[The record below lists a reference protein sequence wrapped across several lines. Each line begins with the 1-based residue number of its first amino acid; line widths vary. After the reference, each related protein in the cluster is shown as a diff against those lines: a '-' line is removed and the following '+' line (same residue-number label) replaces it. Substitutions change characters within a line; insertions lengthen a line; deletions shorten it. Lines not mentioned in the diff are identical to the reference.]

1 MRLKNSKRKE
11 ITEKTDMKKRIITLI
26 IMAAVILSL
35 AACGKKSEPEP
46 ETVSA
51 PELVPT
57 VEEEVFPDWD
67 PDAKSL
73 QFLIEYVEDVT
84 NESSINYI
92 PVEDR
97 LAVFDLD
104 GTLYAELCPTYLEYY
119 MLAWRIL
126 KDPSYFPDAEQLA
139 FGQELRESV
148 LQNSFPVDFPVRHAY
163 AAAKAYAGMTLTE
176 FADWTTQIL
185 LRDVDGFVGMTY
197 GEAFYIPMLEV
208 IEYLQDNGFKI
219 YVISE
224 NDRFICRTLLEG
236 YIDIPYENIIGMDVA
251 VEASGQHGVDGLDYV
266 FQADDELV
274 RTDKLLV
281 NNLKMNKVSQIARDI
296 GRQPVLSFG
305 NASGDVS
312 MHMYTISN
320 NPYRS
325 AAFMLLAD
333 DEERDYGNA
342 YKSNAL
348 RRDWEARDFHVIS
361 MQRDFRTI
369 YGDHVKKTG
378 NFRWAEELRDDR

>member
-1 MRLKNSKRKE
+1 MES
-11 ITEKTDMKKRIITLI
+11 
-26 IMAAVILSL
+26 VQ
-35 AACGKKSEPEP
+35 
-46 ETVSA
+46 ETA
-51 PELVPT
+51 PT
-57 VEEEVFPDWD
+57 VEEEVFEQWNQ
-67 PDAKSL
+67 DAKSL

-84 NESSINYI
+84 DETSENFI
-92 PVEDR
+92 PAEDR

-148 LQNSFPVDFPVRHAY
+148 IRKSFSTDFPTRHAY

-176 FADWTTQIL
+176 FADWTNEIL

-208 IEYLQDNGFKI
+208 IEYLQDNDFTIFVVSG
-219 YVISE
+219 S
-224 NDRFICRTLLEG
+224 DRFICRTLLEG
-236 YIDIPYENIIGMDVA
+236 YVDIPYENIIGMDVA
-251 VEASGQHGVDGLDYV
+251 IEASGQYGVDGLDYV

-274 RTDKLLV
+274 RTDKMLIK
-281 NNLKMNKVSQIARDI
+281 NLKMNKVSQIARDI

-305 NASGDVS
+305 NTSGDVS

-333 DEERDYGNA
+333 DEDRDYGNA
-342 YKSNAL
+342 YNSNAL
-348 RRDWEARDFHVIS
+348 RRDWEARGFHVIS
-361 MQRDFRTI
+361 MQRDFLTI

-378 NFRWAEELRDDR
+378 SFRWEEELRDDN

>member
-1 MRLKNSKRKE
+1 
-11 ITEKTDMKKRIITLI
+11 MKKKILSLI

-46 ETVSA
+46 ETASV
-51 PELVPT
+51 PEIPE
-57 VEEEVFPDWD
+57 VEEAAFPDWD
-67 PDAKSL
+67 PDAKAL

-126 KDPSYFPDAEQLA
+126 KDPSYFPDAQQLA

-148 LQNSFPVDFPVRHAY
+148 LQKSFPVDFPLRQAN
-163 AAAKAYAGMTLTE
+163 AEAKAYAGMTLTE
-176 FADWTTQIL
+176 FADWTSQIL

-197 GEAFYIPMLEV
+197 GEAFYLPMLEV
-208 IEYLQDNGFKI
+208 IEYLQDNGFKV
-219 YVISE
+219 YVISGC
-224 NDRFICRTLLEG
+224 DRLICRTLLEG

-251 VEASGQHGVDGLDYV
+251 VEASGQSGTNGLDYV
-266 FQADDELV
+266 FRADDQLV
-274 RTDKLLV
+274 RTDRLLIQ
-281 NNLKMNKVSQIARDI
+281 NLKMNKVSQIARDI

>member
-1 MRLKNSKRKE
+1 
-11 ITEKTDMKKRIITLI
+11 MKKKIISLV

-35 AACGKKSEPEP
+35 IACGKKSEPET
-46 ETVSA
+46 ETASA
-51 PELVPT
+51 PEITLA
-57 VEEEVFPDWD
+57 VEEEVFPDWN
-67 PDAKSL
+67 PDAKAL

-84 NESSINYI
+84 NESSVNYI

-126 KDPSYFPDAEQLA
+126 KDPSYFPDAQQL
-139 FGQELRESV
+139 
-148 LQNSFPVDFPVRHAY
+148 
-163 AAAKAYAGMTLTE
+163 AYAGMTLTE
-176 FADWTTQIL
+176 FAGWTREIL
-185 LRDVDGFVGMTY
+185 LRDADGFVGMTY
-197 GEAFYIPMLEV
+197 GEAFYLPMLEV
-208 IEYLQDNGFKI
+208 IKYLQDNGFEI

-224 NDRFICRTLLEG
+224 GDRFICRTLLEG
-236 YIDIPYENIIGMDVA
+236 YVDIPAENIIGMDVA
-251 VEASGQHGVDGLDYV
+251 VEASGQNGADGLDYV
-266 FQADDELV
+266 FQADDQLN
-274 RTDKLLV
+274 RTDRLLIKTM
-281 NNLKMNKVSQIARDI
+281 KMNKVAQIARDI

-305 NASGDVS
+305 NSSGDVS
-312 MHMYTISN
+312 MHMYTVSN

-333 DEERDYGNA
+333 DEERDYGKA
-342 YKSNAL
+342 YQSNAL

-378 NFRWAEELRDDR
+378 SFRWEEELRDDR

>member
-1 MRLKNSKRKE
+1 
-11 ITEKTDMKKRIITLI
+11 
-26 IMAAVILSL
+26 MAAVIFSL

-46 ETVSA
+46 ETPSA
-51 PELVPT
+51 PEIIST

-97 LAVFDLD
+97 LAVFDMD

-148 LQNSFPVDFPVRHAY
+148 LQKSFPVDFPIRHAQ

-197 GEAFYIPMLEV
+197 GEAFYLPMIEV
-208 IEYLQDNGFKI
+208 IEYLQDNDFKV
-219 YVISE
+219 YVVSGS
-224 NDRFICRTLLEG
+224 DRFICRTLLEG
-236 YIDIPYENIIGMDVA
+236 YVDIPYENIIGMDVA
-251 VEASGQHGVDGLDYV
+251 VEASGQNGVDGLDYV
-266 FQADDELV
+266 FQEDDQLV
-274 RTDKLLV
+274 RTDRLLIK
-281 NNLKMNKVSQIARDI
+281 NLKMNKVAQIIRDI

-305 NASGDVS
+305 NSSGDVS

-325 AAFMLLAD
+325 AAFMLIAD
-333 DEERDYGNA
+333 DEERDYGNTFQT
-342 YKSNAL
+342 NAL
-348 RRDWEARDFHVIS
+348 RRDWESRDFHVIS
-361 MQRDFRTI
+361 MKNDFRTI

-378 NFRWAEELRDDR
+378 NFRWEEELRDDR

>member
-1 MRLKNSKRKE
+1 
-11 ITEKTDMKKRIITLI
+11 MKKKVVALLI
-26 IMAAVILSL
+26 LAALIFSL
-35 AACGKKSEPEP
+35 FACGKKPEPEP
-46 ETVSA
+46 EIPSV
-51 PELVPT
+51 PETTPT
-57 VEEEVFPDWD
+57 IEEEVFEQWN

-84 NESSINYI
+84 NEASADYI

-97 LAVFDLD
+97 IAVFDLD
-104 GTLYAELCPTYLEYY
+104 GTLYAELFPTYLEYY

-126 KDPSYFPDAEQLA
+126 KDPSYFPDAATFA

-148 LQNSFPVDFPVRHAY
+148 LKNTFSVDFPMRHAN

-185 LRDVDGFVGMTY
+185 LRDADGFVGMTY

-208 IEYLQDNGFKI
+208 IEYLQDNDFTI
-219 YVISE
+219 YVVSGS
-224 NDRFICRTLLEG
+224 DRFICRTLLEG
-236 YIDIPYENIIGMDVA
+236 YVDIPYANIIGMDVE
-251 VEASGQHGVDGLDYV
+251 VQASGQNGADGLDYV
-266 FQADDELV
+266 FQADDQLI
-274 RTDKLLV
+274 RTDKLLIK
-281 NNLKMNKVSQIARDI
+281 NLKMNKVAQIARDI
-296 GRQPVLSFG
+296 GKQPVLSFG
-305 NASGDVS
+305 NSNGDVS

-325 AAFMLLAD
+325 AAFMLIAD

-348 RRDWEARDFHVIS
+348 RRDWESRDFHVIS
-361 MQRDFRTI
+361 MQRDFKTI

-378 NFRWAEELRDDR
+378 TFRWEEELRDDN

>member
-1 MRLKNSKRKE
+1 
-11 ITEKTDMKKRIITLI
+11 MKKKIISLI

-35 AACGKKSEPEP
+35 IACGKKSEPEP
-46 ETVSA
+46 ETASA
-51 PELVPT
+51 PEIIPV
-57 VEEEVFPDWD
+57 VEEKVFPDWN
-67 PDAKSL
+67 PDAKAL

-84 NESSINYI
+84 NDSSVNYI

-126 KDPSYFPDAEQLA
+126 KDSSYFPDAQQLA

-148 LQNSFPVDFPVRHAY
+148 LRNSFSVDFPLRQAY
-163 AAAKAYAGMTLTE
+163 AQARAYAGMTLTE
-176 FADWTTQIL
+176 FADWTREIL

-197 GEAFYIPMLEV
+197 GEAFYLPMLEV
-208 IEYLQDNGFKI
+208 IKYLQDNGFEI

-224 NDRFICRTLLEG
+224 GDRFICRTLLEG
-236 YIDIPYENIIGMDVA
+236 YVDIPSENIIGMDVA
-251 VEASGQHGVDGLDYV
+251 VEASGQNGADGLDYV
-266 FQADDELV
+266 FQAGDQLI
-274 RTDKLLV
+274 RTDRLQIKTM
-281 NNLKMNKVSQIARDI
+281 KMNKVAQIARDI

-305 NASGDVS
+305 NSSGDVS

-333 DEERDYGNA
+333 DEERDYGKA
-342 YKSNAL
+342 YQSNAL

-378 NFRWAEELRDDR
+378 SFRWEEELRDDR